1 MVTFGAEM
9 VDPKYLRIIA
19 SLSEVKKLPAGQHN
33 AAVLLRNCE
42 RRFCKPSLGL
52 DISSKFG
59 GHSTRL
65 IHTPRKFNIDP
76 ENRPKPKRRLIFQP
90 SFFRGY
96 VKLRESNLL
105 ICHYVYDGYTWKI
118 SQYTGNISY
127 DSYHLHH
134 VPCHLLWSFMQKVR
148 ISWNLLAT
156 QQPSP
161 PGWHY
166 MCSRES
172 HPKPSFTTVTGW
184 KWIARI

>member
-105 ICHYVYDGYTWKI
+105 ICHYVYDVYMKNKPIYRKHFLWFIPFT
-118 SQYTGNISY
+118 
-127 DSYHLHH
+127 
-134 VPCHLLWSFMQKVR
+134 PCALPSSVKFHAKGQDILD
-148 ISWNLLAT
+148 LLAT